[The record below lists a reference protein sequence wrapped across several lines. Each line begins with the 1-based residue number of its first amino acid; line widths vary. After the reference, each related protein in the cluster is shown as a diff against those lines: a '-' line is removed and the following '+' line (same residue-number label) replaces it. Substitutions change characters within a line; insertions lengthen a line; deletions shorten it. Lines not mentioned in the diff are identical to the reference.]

1 MEFRQSTRLIR
12 LLLDGFW
19 ASQPCTIKY
28 FGQTDNSFNGK
39 KQQQLNTCAIIS
51 IFLITG
57 STMSEQ
63 HNTIDPQ
70 LSEPRLSELLLI
82 RTQFF
87 GIIMIFIGILLCIK

>member
-19 ASQPCTIKY
+19 TSQPCTIKY

-39 KQQQLNTCAIIS
+39 KQQLNTCAIIS

-57 STMSEQ
+57 STTSEQ
-63 HNTIDPQ
+63 HNNKKW
-70 LSEPRLSELLLI
+70 ECC
-82 RTQFF
+82 
-87 GIIMIFIGILLCIK
+87 IG

>member
-1 MEFRQSTRLIR
+1 MEFRQSKRLIR

-39 KQQQLNTCAIIS
+39 NKTKKLNTCAIIL

-57 STMSEQ
+57 STTSEQ
-63 HNTIDPQ
+63 HNNKKW
-70 LSEPRLSELLLI
+70 EC
-82 RTQFF
+82 
-87 GIIMIFIGILLCIK
+87 IG

>member
-12 LLLDGFW
+12 LLFDGFW

-39 KQQQLNTCAIIS
+39 KQQQLSTCAIIS

-57 STMSEQ
+57 STTSEQ
-63 HNTIDPQ
+63 HNNKKW
-70 LSEPRLSELLLI
+70 ECC
-82 RTQFF
+82 
-87 GIIMIFIGILLCIK
+87 IG